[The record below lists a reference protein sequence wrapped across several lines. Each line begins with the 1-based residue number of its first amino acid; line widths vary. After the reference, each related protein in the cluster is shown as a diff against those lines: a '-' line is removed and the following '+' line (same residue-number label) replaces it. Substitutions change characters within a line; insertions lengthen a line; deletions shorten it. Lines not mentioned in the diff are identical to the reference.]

1 VLASAS
7 PRRRAL
13 LGLLQLPFHVLPTS
27 TDETVVP
34 GASVEQTVMSL
45 AMAKAQAAVTRFP
58 ASVVVAADTLVEMEG
73 RILGKPTCPEEAVLM
88 LHSLRGRWHR
98 VWTGVAVIVGPTG
111 YRDVRAVAASVL
123 MRLYSDEAGFD
134 PVAEVRDCRANVMG
148 LPLCAVH
155 DMLKRIALMS
165 TVSPVHTCP
174 AFLGKACAGPGPAN
188 PGATGSPAAG

>member
-1 VLASAS
+1 
-7 PRRRAL
+7 
-13 LGLLQLPFHVLPTS
+13 
-27 TDETVVP
+27 
-34 GASVEQTVMSL
+34 
-45 AMAKAQAAVTRFP
+45 
-58 ASVVVAADTLVEMEG
+58 
-73 RILGKPTCPEEAVLM
+73 
-88 LHSLRGRWHR
+88 
-98 VWTGVAVIVGPTG
+98 VAVIVGPTG

-123 MRLYSDEAGFD
+123 MRLYSDEEIAAYVATGDPMDKAAAYAIQHAGFD